1 MDKNTITGM
10 LLMGA
15 VIFGF
20 MWLNQPSAEEV
31 ARQREAARTEAEAA
45 KAQQEQNLATAVI
58 DSITDAEVAALKQTI
73 RTYGSILGDTVA
85 AEKTY
90 NLKNST
96 ADLVLRGD
104 RLSGFLTI
112 AGGGVV
118 DVAEALSK
126 DSGNPVLHNRA
137 VAALKS
143 AAIDFMKNGS
153 FARHMAGTDT
163 VVSLQNDLVKIDVA
177 SRGGAIVKATLKQ
190 YSAFNADQVE
200 LFDAAT
206 NRYSFVLNTNSQRF
220 DTGDFYFTPVLIND
234 STLLMQLDLGAGSK
248 WSIKYTLAAGHYDV
262 QMDVLQENM
271 DRIIPTNITNMDF
284 HWSQKMSRHEA
295 GKMFEERNSAIYYK
309 YAGGDVEYLSETSN
323 DDKDMTDRLKWI
335 SFKNQFF
342 SSVLIARGSFN
353 GAQMHSQV
361 IDKGTADYERY
372 LKNMEVS
379 SSLDYNSTNPT
390 PASFNFFFGPNRYP
404 LLSDYDELIPT
415 DEDLELTKLIPL
427 GWPIFRWINTCII
440 IPIFDFLGGFVP
452 NYGLVILLMTLI
464 IKLALWPLMHKT
476 YMSQAK
482 MRFLA
487 PDIKAINDKYPG
499 QENAM
504 TRNQKTMA
512 LYSLAGASP
521 FSGCLPMLLQMPFL
535 FAVFTFFPSCI
546 DLRGESFLWV
556 ADLSAPDAIFS
567 WDVHIPFVTNY
578 FGNHVSL
585 FCLLMTVTNIMYTR
599 ITMQSQAGGNSMP
612 GMKWMMYLMPVMFLV
627 FFNNYAA
634 GLSYYY
640 FLSLLFTILQNY
652 GYRRLVSEEKMRA
665 TMAENAKK
673 PKKKS
678 GFMARLEEMQ
688 RQQRQMLEE
697 QNRRKNNGKGRQ

>member
-20 MWLNQPSAEEV
+20 MWLNQPSQEEI
-31 ARQREAARTEAEAA
+31 ARQREAQRVEAEAA
-45 KAQQEQNLATAVI
+45 KAKATEALTTANVDSLA
-58 DSITDAEVAALKQTI
+58 DNEVAALKQTI
-73 RTYGSILGDTVA
+73 RAYGSLLGDTVG
-85 AEKTY
+85 EKTY
-90 NLKNST
+90 NLKNAT

-104 RLSGFLTI
+104 KLSGFLTI

-118 DVAEALSK
+118 DVAEALKK
-126 DSGNPVLHNRA
+126 DSDNPVLHNRA

-143 AAIDFMKNGS
+143 AALDFVRNGN
-153 FARHMAGTDT
+153 FARYMAGTDT
-163 VVSLQNDLVKIDVA
+163 TVSLQNDLLKVDIA

-190 YSAFNADQVE
+190 YTAYNADQVE
-200 LFDAAT
+200 LFDAST
-206 NRYSFVLNTNSQRF
+206 NSYSFVLNTNSQRF
-220 DTGDFYFTPVLIND
+220 DTRDFYFTPVVLND
-234 STLLMQLDLGAGSK
+234 STVLMQLDLGGGSK
-248 WSIKYTLAAGHYDV
+248 WGIKYTLRPDHYDV

-284 HWSQKMSRHEA
+284 AWSQKMSRHEA
-295 GKMFEERNSAIYYK
+295 GKMFEERNSAIYFK
-309 YAGGDVEYLSETSN
+309 YAGGDVEYLSESSN
-323 DDKDMTDRLKWI
+323 KDKEMTDRLKWI

-353 GAQMHSQV
+353 GANMHSEV
-361 IDKGTADYERY
+361 IEKNSPDYENF
-372 LKNMEVS
+372 LKNMEVT
-379 SSLDYNSTNPT
+379 SSLDYNSTNAN

-404 LLSDYDELIPT
+404 LLSDYDDMIET

-440 IPIFDFLGGFVP
+440 IPIFDFLGGFIP
-452 NYGLVILLMTLI
+452 NYGLVILIMTLI

-487 PDIKAINDKYPG
+487 PDIKAINEKYPG
-499 QENAM
+499 RDNAM
-504 TRNQKTMA
+504 TRQQKTMA

-535 FAVFTFFPSCI
+535 FAVFSFFPSCI

-556 ADLSAPDAIFS
+556 HDLSAPDAIFS
-567 WDVHIPFVTNY
+567 WDVHIPFITNY
-578 FGNHVSL
+578 FGNHISL

-599 ITMQSQAGGNSMP
+599 ITMQSQASNDSMP
-612 GMKWMMYLMPVMFLV
+612 GMKWMMYLMPIMFLV

-640 FLSLLFTILQNY
+640 FLSLLFTIMQNY

-665 TMAENAKK
+665 QMAENAKK

-678 GFMARLEEMQ
+678 CFMARMEEMQ
-688 RQQRQMLEE
+688 RQQRAMLEE

>member
-20 MWLNQPSAEEV
+20 MWLNKPSQEEI
-31 ARQREAARTEAEAA
+31 ARQQEAARVEAEAA
-45 KAQQEQNLATAVI
+45 ATQQAQDLATAAV
-58 DSITDAEVAALKQTI
+58 DSIADSELAALKQTI
-73 RTYGSILGDTVA
+73 RTYGSILGDTVG
-85 AEKTY
+85 EKTY
-90 NLKNST
+90 NLKNAA

-104 RLSGFLTI
+104 KLSGNLTI

-118 DVAEALSK
+118 EVSEALK
-126 DSGNPVLHNRA
+126 KTTDNPVLHNRA

-143 AAIDFMKNGS
+143 AAIDFIKNGS
-153 FARHMAGTDT
+153 FARNMAGTDT
-163 VVSLQNDLVKIDVA
+163 TVSLQNDLVKIDIA

-190 YSAFNADQVE
+190 YDAFNADQVA

-206 NRYSFVLNTNSQRF
+206 NSYSFVLNTHSQRF
-220 DTGDFYFTPVLIND
+220 DTKEFYFTPIALND
-234 STLLMQLDLGAGSK
+234 STLLMQLDLGGGSK
-248 WSIKYTLAAGHYDV
+248 WGIKYTLQAGHYDV

-284 HWSQKMSRHEA
+284 CWTQKMSRHEA
-295 GKMFEERNSAIYYK
+295 GKMFEERNSAIYFK
-309 YAGGDVEYLSETSN
+309 YAGGDVEYLSETSS
-323 DDKDMTDRLKWI
+323 DQKEMTDRLKWI

-342 SSVLIARGSFN
+342 SSVLIARSSFN
-353 GAQMHSQV
+353 GAKMHSEV
-361 IDKGTADYERY
+361 IEKNTPDYANY
-372 LKNMEVS
+372 LKNMEVT
-379 SSLDYNSTNPT
+379 SSLDYNSTNPA
-390 PASFNFFFGPNRYP
+390 PASFNFFFGPNRYH
-404 LLSDYDELIPT
+404 LLSSYDDMIQT

-440 IPIFDFLGGFVP
+440 IPIFDFLGGFIP
-452 NYGLVILLMTLI
+452 NYGIVILLMTLI

-487 PDIKAINDKYPG
+487 PDIKAINEKYPG
-499 QENAM
+499 KDNAM
-504 TRNQKTMA
+504 TRQQKTMA

-556 ADLSAPDAIFS
+556 HDLSAPDAIFS
-567 WDVHIPFVTNY
+567 WNVHIPFITNY
-578 FGNHVSL
+578 FGNHISL

-599 ITMQSQAGGNSMP
+599 ITMQSQASNDSMP
-612 GMKWMMYLMPVMFLV
+612 GMKWMMYLMPIMFLV

-640 FLSLLFTILQNY
+640 FLSLLFTILQNF

-665 TMAENAKK
+665 QMAENAKK

-678 GFMARLEEMQ
+678 GFMARMEEMQ
-688 RQQRQMLEE
+688 RQQRAMLEE
-697 QNRRKNNGKGRQ
+697 QNRRKNNGKGRH

>member
-45 KAQQEQNLATAVI
+45 KAQQEQDLATAVI
-58 DSITDAEVAALKQTI
+58 DSISDADVAALKLTI
-73 RTYGSILGDTVA
+73 RTYGSLLGDTVA

-96 ADLVLRGD
+96 ADLVLRGNS
-104 RLSGFLTI
+104 LSGFLTI

-126 DSGNPVLHNRA
+126 QTTNPVLHNRA

-143 AAIDFMKNGS
+143 AAVEFIKNGN

-190 YSAFNADQVE
+190 YNAFNAEQVE

-206 NRYSFVLNTNSQRF
+206 NSYSFVLNTNSQRF
-220 DTGDFYFTPVLIND
+220 DTRDFYFTPVALSD

-248 WSIKYTLAAGHYDV
+248 WSIKYTLPAGHYDV
-262 QMDVLQENM
+262 QMDVIQENM

-284 HWSQKMSRHEA
+284 QWSQKMSRHEA
-295 GKMFEERNSAIYYK
+295 GKMFEERNSAIYFK

-353 GAQMHSQV
+353 GAKMSSKV
-361 IDKGTADYERY
+361 IEKGSADYERY

-379 SSLDYNSTNPT
+379 SSLDYSSTNPT

-404 LLSDYDELIPT
+404 LFSDYDELIPT

-440 IPIFDFLGGFVP
+440 IPIFDFLGRFIP
-452 NYGLVILLMTLI
+452 NYGIVILLLTLI

-487 PDIKAINDKYPG
+487 PDIKAINEKYPG

-567 WDVHIPFVTNY
+567 WDAHIPFITNY

-612 GMKWMMYLMPVMFLV
+612 GMQWMMYLMPIMFLV

-640 FLSLLFTILQNY
+640 FLSLLFTILQNV
-652 GYRRLVSEEKMRA
+652 GYRRFVSEEKMRA
-665 TMAENAKK
+665 EMAENAKK

-678 GFMARLEEMQ
+678 GFMARMEEMQ